1 MFKWFFFA
9 RPRRAVLF
17 FFGACKFYITKIYI
31 CQSRD
36 PDPKWRLWKIL
47 DSSAFVTV
55 DEKEVRRKPPEV
67 VLKQPF

>member
-1 MFKWFFFA
+1 MVFFCKA
-9 RPRRAVLF
+9 KTCSGV

-55 DEKEVRRKPPEV
+55 DEKEIRRKPPEV